1 MPARGEA
8 EPGQI
13 DEYHAKYVNALKELY
28 ETHRRLFHK
37 LKREGSND
45 DLVERMRKMKSMR
58 VS

>member
-1 MPARGEA
+1 MNE
-8 EPGQI
+8 
-13 DEYHAKYVNALKELY
+13 LKELY

-37 LKREGSND
+37 LKREGSTD